1 MGRKITTKEFI
12 SECRTTHGD
21 YYDYSLVNYT
31 GVDNNVTII
40 CPTHG
45 KFEQSAY
52 NHRSGKGCSK
62 CGTAKAAASKQKDIN
77 YFIEKAK
84 AIHGDKYDY
93 SKSVY
98 VSAKEKITIT
108 CPAHGDF
115 EQLVSGHLSGY
126 GCKHCA
132 SHGKGRV
139 DFSKPC
145 TLYYLHL
152 KDINF
157 YKIGITTLSID
168 HRYRTAFDKEQFDVV
183 FTKTFSTGKE
193 AYQLE
198 QELLTTYSHL
208 KHTGEKLLKTGNTEI
223 FTEDIFKGD
232 YSAFIN

>member
-1 MGRKITTKEFI
+1 MAKIITTEAFI
-12 SECRTTHGD
+12 ESCKQTHKD
-21 YYDYSLVNYT
+21 YYDYSLTTYT
-31 GVDNNVTII
+31 GIDNKITII
-40 CPTHG
+40 CPVHG
-45 KFEQSAY
+45 QFEQQAY
-52 NHRSGKGCSK
+52 NHRSGKGCSL
-62 CGTAKAAASKQKDIN
+62 CGTIRSAAHKQKDLSS
-77 YFIEKAK
+77 FIIKART
-84 AIHGDKYDY
+84 IHGDKYDY

-98 VSAKEKITIT
+98 TSAKEKITIT

-152 KDINF
+152 KDFDF

-168 HRYRTAFDKEQFDVV
+168 HRYRTAFDKEQFNVV
-183 FTKTFSTGKE
+183 FTKTFPTGKE
-193 AYQLE
+193 AYELE
-198 QELLTTYSHL
+198 QTLLQKYSHL
-208 KHTGEKLLKTGNTEI
+208 KHTGAKLLKTGNTEI

-232 YSAFIN
+232 YSAFTN